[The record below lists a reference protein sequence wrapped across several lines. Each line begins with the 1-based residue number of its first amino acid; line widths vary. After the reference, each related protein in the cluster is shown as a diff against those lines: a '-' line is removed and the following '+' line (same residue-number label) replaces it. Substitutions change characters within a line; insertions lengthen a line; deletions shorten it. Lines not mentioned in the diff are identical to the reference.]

1 VNFLFV
7 QNGQLVGVKVD
18 PKIGVL
24 SLASGVRPYLD
35 FYTSVEVVDNE
46 FTVPAWLRAFDPDIG
61 EKLRLCQSTGDL
73 AGERVGVVSVDP
85 MTGVG
90 TTVRSFPAGTV
101 ELGVPYQS
109 LLSPTPPQMQDR
121 NGQKIDS
128 NKMTVLRFGIDTQ
141 NSSEYQVAVSDT
153 AGLSG
158 ATTQGTLRW
167 SSSELE
173 LGQARLSSQARAI
186 VPARTEA
193 DTTTLQI
200 YTEDLGELNVVG
212 IDYVCRYNQKIR
224 RR

>member
-1 VNFLFV
+1 
-7 QNGQLVGVKVD
+7 
-18 PKIGVL
+18 
-24 SLASGVRPYLD
+24 
-35 FYTSVEVVDNE
+35 
-46 FTVPAWLRAFDPDIG
+46 
-61 EKLRLCQSTGDL
+61 
-73 AGERVGVVSVDP
+73 
-85 MTGVG
+85 
-90 TTVRSFPAGTV
+90 
-101 ELGVPYQS
+101 
-109 LLSPTPPQMQDR
+109 MQDR

-128 NKMTVLRFGIDTQ
+128 NKMTVLRFGINTQ